1 MADLA
6 SHPVGQPLGGGGVSF
21 GTDGIRGRVGTVMTP
36 ALALQVGYWSGQ
48 VLPGDAPVLL
58 GMDSRSSGP
67 CCGCPRG
74 WPGCCRPG
82 RVDPW
87 LVPHPGG
94 GPAGESV
101 PGGWRLDG
109 LGQPQPPEDNG
120 IKLFGP
126 SGAKLSR
133 DQQQAIEAG
142 LRGEV
147 RPALTSCGPTQ
158 RRTELLE
165 SYTALLEKAWK
176 AGVLMVAGSCL
187 ISAGDQPPP
196 ARSPCFGVLVLR

>member
-67 CCGCPRG
+67 MLVAALEAGLTAAGREVWTLGLCPTPAVAR
-74 WPGCCRPG
+74 
-82 RVDPW
+82 
-87 LVPHPGG
+87 LVNQFQAAGG
-94 GPAGESV
+94 LMVSASHN
-101 PGGWRLDG
+101 
-109 LGQPQPPEDNG
+109 PPEDNG

-126 SGAKLSR
+126 YPFKKGCNL
-133 DQQQAIEAG
+133 
-142 LRGEV
+142 EV
-147 RPALTSCGPTQ
+147 N
-158 RRTELLE
+158 
-165 SYTALLEKAWK
+165 
-176 AGVLMVAGSCL
+176 
-187 ISAGDQPPP
+187 
-196 ARSPCFGVLVLR
+196 